1 MEEKKVFKYFCDN
14 CNFRKAST
22 KTPENFTRCPFC
34 GESTFKLDQLAT
46 ENLVRDA
53 VYREDR

>member
-1 MEEKKVFKYFCDN
+1 MEEKKLFKYYCDN
-14 CNFRKAST
+14 CSFRKSSI

-34 GESTFKLDQLAT
+34 GEQTFKPDQLTA

-53 VYREDR
+53 VYRKD